1 VRRGPGGYGRLAAW
15 QTGFLAVFAAW
26 AAFVVIG
33 LPPIFG
39 FA

>member
-1 VRRGPGGYGRLAAW
+1 MAAW
-15 QTGFLAVFAAW
+15 QTGFLAAFAAW
-26 AAFVVIG
+26 AAFVVLG